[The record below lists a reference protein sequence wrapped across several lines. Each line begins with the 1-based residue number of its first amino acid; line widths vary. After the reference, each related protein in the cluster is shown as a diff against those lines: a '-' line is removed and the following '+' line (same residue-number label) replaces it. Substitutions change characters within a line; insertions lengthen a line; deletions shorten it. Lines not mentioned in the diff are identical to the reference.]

1 MSPEVRNASPRPT
14 SAAISASEEWR
25 LAGGCAMAD
34 EATGGGLSATVELSG
49 GGGVVADADLV
60 SVFGAACGGSKF
72 VTLSSGGRS
81 IDPSSLTV
89 LVSPIL
95 SGAARICS
103 TVGFRIEKS
112 PILAT
117 NTTPEAA
124 SPIR

>member
-34 EATGGGLSATVELSG
+34 EATGGGLSATLELSG

-72 VTLSSGGRS
+72 VT
-81 IDPSSLTV
+81 PSSAGRRLVPPSLTA
-89 LVSPIL
+89 LLPPIL
-95 SGAARICS
+95 SAPPPL
-103 TVGFRIEKS
+103 S
-112 PILAT
+112 P
-117 NTTPEAA
+117 
-124 SPIR
+124 